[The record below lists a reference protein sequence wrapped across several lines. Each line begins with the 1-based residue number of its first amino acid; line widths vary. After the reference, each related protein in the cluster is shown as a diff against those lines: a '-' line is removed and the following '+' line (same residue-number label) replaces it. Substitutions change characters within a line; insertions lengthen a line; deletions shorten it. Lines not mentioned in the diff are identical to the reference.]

1 MTEQERREA
10 VAAVAVHE
18 RQVEAAQAKVDGAA
32 DKIDK
37 FKTHLKTLE
46 NDLRAAKKELAE
58 EEAELGKVR
67 KRAEGV
73 LTDGPVTLGGHEVQ
87 AFAGVA
93 QVDVAGKG
101 GDN

>member
-18 RQVEAAQAKVDGAA
+18 RQWGAAQAKVDGAA
-32 DKIDK
+32 DKVDK
-37 FKTHLKTLE
+37 FEDHLKALKD
-46 NDLRAAKKELAE
+46 DLKAAKKELAE
-58 EEAELGKVR
+58 EETELGKVR
-67 KRAEGV
+67 QHAEDI
-73 LTDGPVTLGGHEVQ
+73 LQEGPVTLGGHEVS

-93 QVDVAGKG
+93 TARVAGKG